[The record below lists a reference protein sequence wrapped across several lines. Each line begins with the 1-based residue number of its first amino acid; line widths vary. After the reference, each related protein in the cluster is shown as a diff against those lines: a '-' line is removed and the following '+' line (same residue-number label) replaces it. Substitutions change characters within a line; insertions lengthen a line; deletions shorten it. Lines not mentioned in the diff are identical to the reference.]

1 MIPRRRHPCS
11 VDYWLVMV
19 VAVVRG
25 RRRRWMV
32 IVVVVVIV
40 LRLRLGSSRLGGLHN
55 RGVAASEG
63 Q

>member
-1 MIPRRRHPCS
+1 
-11 VDYWLVMV
+11 MV

-40 LRLRLGSSRLGGLHN
+40 LRLRLGRSRLGGLHN